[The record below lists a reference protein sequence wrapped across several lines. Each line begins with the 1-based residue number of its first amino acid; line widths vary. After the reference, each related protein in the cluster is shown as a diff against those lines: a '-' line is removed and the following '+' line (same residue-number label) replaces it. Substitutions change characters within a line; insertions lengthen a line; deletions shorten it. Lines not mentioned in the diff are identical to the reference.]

1 MSTLR
6 REKTTQDST
15 SETNVEV
22 LDAPSSPAVVNSG
35 PKTCNKIMNTDES
48 YLMDLAVKIFFIF
61 IIVHYNHTFTFLFLE
76 VSFSTSDSSNSVV
89 STYYARET
97 TGSIFQ

>member
-6 REKTTQDST
+6 REKADQDSN

-48 YLMDLAVKIFFIF
+48 YLTDLTVKYSFIF
-61 IIVHYNHTFTFLFLE
+61 KIVHYNYKITLLF
-76 VSFSTSDSSNSVV
+76 F
-89 STYYARET
+89 R
-97 TGSIFQ
+97 SIIFNH

>member
-6 REKTTQDST
+6 REKASQDSI

-48 YLMDLAVKIFFIF
+48 YLSDLTVRKYSFIF
-61 IIVHYNHTFTFLFLE
+61 KIVHYNYKITLLF
-76 VSFSTSDSSNSVV
+76 F
-89 STYYARET
+89 R
-97 TGSIFQ
+97 SIIFNR

>member
-6 REKTTQDST
+6 REKASQDSN

-48 YLMDLAVKIFFIF
+48 YLTDLTVKNILLFSKSF
-61 IIVHYNHTFTFLFLE
+61 IIITKLLYYFLE
-76 VSFSTSDSSNSVV
+76 VSFSTIDSPNSVV
-89 STYYARET
+89 STYYA
-97 TGSIFQ
+97 

>member
-6 REKTTQDST
+6 REKASQDSIF
-15 SETNVEV
+15 ETNVEV

-48 YLMDLAVKIFFIF
+48 YLTDLAVKNILLFSKSF
-61 IIVHYNHTFTFLFLE
+61 IIIIQSLYYFLE
-76 VSFSTSDSSNSVV
+76 VSFSTSDSPNSVV
-89 STYYARET
+89 STYYA
-97 TGSIFQ
+97 

>member
-6 REKTTQDST
+6 REKADQDSN

-22 LDAPSSPAVVNSG
+22 LDAPSSPVVVNSG

-48 YLMDLAVKIFFIF
+48 YLTDLTVKYSFIF
-61 IIVHYNHTFTFLFLE
+61 KIVHYNYKITLLF
-76 VSFSTSDSSNSVV
+76 F
-89 STYYARET
+89 R
-97 TGSIFQ
+97 SIIFNH

>member
-6 REKTTQDST
+6 REKASEDST
-15 SETNVEV
+15 SETNAEV

-35 PKTCNKIMNTDES
+35 PKTCNKITNTDES
-48 YLMDLAVKIFFIF
+48 YLTDLVVKIFFIF

-76 VSFSTSDSSNSVV
+76 LSFSTSDSSNSVV

>member
-6 REKTTQDST
+6 REKASQDSI

-22 LDAPSSPAVVNSG
+22 LDTPSSPADVNSG

-48 YLMDLAVKIFFIF
+48 YLSDLTVKNILLFSKSF
-61 IIVHYNHTFTFLFLE
+61 IIIIKLLYYFLE
-76 VSFSTSDSSNSVV
+76 VSFSTVDSPNSVV
-89 STYYARET
+89 STYYA
-97 TGSIFQ
+97 

>member
-6 REKTTQDST
+6 REKADQDST

-48 YLMDLAVKIFFIF
+48 YLTDLAVKNILLFSKSF
-61 IIVHYNHTFTFLFLE
+61 IIIIHLL
-76 VSFSTSDSSNSVV
+76 
-89 STYYARET
+89 YY
-97 TGSIFQ
+97 F

>member
-6 REKTTQDST
+6 REKADQDSN

-35 PKTCNKIMNTDES
+35 PKTCNKILNTDES
-48 YLMDLAVKIFFIF
+48 HLTDLTVKYSFIF
-61 IIVHYNHTFTFLFLE
+61 KIVHYNYKITLLF
-76 VSFSTSDSSNSVV
+76 F
-89 STYYARET
+89 R
-97 TGSIFQ
+97 SIIFNH

>member
-6 REKTTQDST
+6 REKADQDST

-22 LDAPSSPAVVNSG
+22 LDAPSSPAIDNSG

-48 YLMDLAVKIFFIF
+48 YLTDLAVKIFFILK
-61 IIVHYNHTFTFLFLE
+61 IIHYNHTFTLLFLE
-76 VSFSTSDSSNSVV
+76 ISFSTSDSPNSVV